1 MKYVLLAIVFLVL
14 GYAIS
19 MFFPP
24 ATVGLDGLQGEID
37 QYLAPPTEEPAAQPV
52 ISTDV
57 ITYPQN
63 SFLTESDFLSVP
75 GTIKPL
81 GFRIGVPLDVSAADA
96 LIERLK
102 TLLPAA
108 KSRYVTG
115 NDKQAVVVIGGNFS
129 DRDEATKAL
138 RDLQPLVKERIQ
150 IIYLPDCVVAN
161 QADDEG
167 FICAPP
173 PPEETPADSVP
184 AT

>member
-1 MKYVLLAIVFLVL
+1 MFL
-14 GYAIS
+14 
-19 MFFPP
+19 PP
-24 ATVGLDGLQGEID
+24 ATVGLDGLQSEID
-37 QYLAPPTEEPAAQPV
+37 QYLAPQSEEPAAQPV

-57 ITYPQN
+57 ITYPQD

-75 GTIKPL
+75 GIVKPL
-81 GFRIGVPLDVSAADA
+81 GFRIGVPLDGTDADA

-115 NDKQAVVVIGGNFS
+115 NEKQAVVVIGGNFS

-138 RDLQPLVKERIQ
+138 RDLQPLIKERIQ
-150 IIYLPDCVVAN
+150 IIYLPGCVVAN

-173 PPEETPADSVP
+173 PPEETPTDSVP

>member
-14 GYAIS
+14 GYATS
-19 MFFPP
+19 MFLPP
-24 ATVGLDGLQGEID
+24 TTVGLDGLQGEID
-37 QYLAPPTEEPAAQPV
+37 QYLAPKPEGPTEQTATIPVTTTYAQ
-52 ISTDV
+52 D
-57 ITYPQN
+57 

-75 GTIKPL
+75 GIVKPM
-81 GFRIGVPLDVSAADA
+81 GFRFGVPLDVSAADE
-96 LIERLK
+96 LIERLNSH
-102 TLLPAA
+102 LPAA

-115 NDKQAVVVIGGNFS
+115 NDKQAVVVMGGNFS
-129 DRDEATKAL
+129 DRDDAIKAL
-138 RDLQPLVKERIQ
+138 RDLQPLIKERIQ

-161 QADDEG
+161 QDDDEG

>member
-1 MKYVLLAIVFLVL
+1 MFL
-14 GYAIS
+14 
-19 MFFPP
+19 PP

-57 ITYPQN
+57 IPYPQN
-63 SFLTESDFLSVP
+63 SFLIESDFLSVP